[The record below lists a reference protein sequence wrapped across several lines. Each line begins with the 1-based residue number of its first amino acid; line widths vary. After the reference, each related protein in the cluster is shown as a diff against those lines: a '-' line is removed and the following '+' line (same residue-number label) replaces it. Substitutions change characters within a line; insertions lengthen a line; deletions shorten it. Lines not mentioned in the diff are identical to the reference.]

1 MNRFIPKIAY
11 EYLDYGS
18 ILNGFNGKLPEINV
32 RNK

>member
-11 EYLDYGS
+11 EYLDYGNT
-18 ILNGFNGKLPEINV
+18 LNNFNGKLPEINV

>member
-18 ILNGFNGKLPEINV
+18 ILNGFNGELPEIN
-32 RNK
+32 R